1 MKITATERLEKVAQ
15 RKTTRTNHAT
25 LTDAHQNSNT
35 PSETVEK
42 LVKAIGYAAA
52 CETVAEQVNAVGDWD
67 ARISRESRQWAASVV
82 TAANADELADMS
94 IYSGKIHS
102 AHVDQIA
109 KAMAAYTPDP
119 ETEPEPEPETVS
131 ISTGNRKMGAIP
143 SVSLPPVTTCAPGVP
158 CAKKCYAC
166 KMCRIYP
173 TVRAAYE
180 RNMRILRADPEQYFH
195 QIDSYLKSVRFFRWH
210 VSGDIPS
217 AEYFENMVKCAINNP
232 HCEQLAF
239 TKQYDIVNDWIAEHG
254 NLPKNLH
261 VIFSLWDENW
271 NTRVSNPHNLP
282 CSAVIFR
289 GQSAD
294 EYSNVCGGNC
304 FECDCRG
311 VGCWAMTSGETIA
324 FYEH

>member
-1 MKITATERLEKVAQ
+1 MIFKVTYQKSEYVYCSNIARAESIKAVEAYYSKYVWFTAEQCDEIELEEAERKHMPIVDIETETE
-15 RKTTRTNHAT
+15 T
-25 LTDAHQNSNT
+25 
-35 PSETVEK
+35 ETV
-42 LVKAIGYAAA
+42 
-52 CETVAEQVNAVGDWD
+52 T
-67 ARISRESRQWAASVV
+67 
-82 TAANADELADMS
+82 
-94 IYSGKIHS
+94 
-102 AHVDQIA
+102 
-109 KAMAAYTPDP
+109 
-119 ETEPEPEPETVS
+119 ETETETVS

-195 QIDSYLKSVRFFRWH
+195 QIECYLKSVRFFRWH
-210 VSGDIPS
+210 VSGDIPT

-239 TKQYDIVNDWIAEHG
+239 TKQYDIVNKWIATHG

-261 VIFSLWDENW
+261 IIFSLWNENW
-271 NTRVSNPHNLP
+271 NTRVSNPYNLP

-304 FECDCRG
+304 FECACRG
-311 VGCWAMTSGETIA
+311 VGCWAMRNGETIA